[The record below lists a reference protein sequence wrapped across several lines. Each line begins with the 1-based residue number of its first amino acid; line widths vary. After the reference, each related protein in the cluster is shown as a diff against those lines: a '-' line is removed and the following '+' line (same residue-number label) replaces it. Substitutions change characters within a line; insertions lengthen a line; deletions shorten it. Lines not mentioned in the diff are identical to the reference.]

1 MDAIEQVIARDE
13 IRQLAYRYALAMD
26 SRDIDELVGLFVEDV
41 QVGADAKG
49 REALR
54 ENFERQLRE
63 VGVTILFVGNHVI
76 EFEQKDV
83 ASGQVYCRAE
93 VEDGDRWIHQAILYT
108 DRYRRCDGRWYFVR
122 RQHRLWYGAESPA
135 NPLGQA
141 EAQWPENHTGKGSLH
156 EEWETWRA
164 FWGNSK

>member
-26 SRDIDELVGLFVEDV
+26 S
-41 QVGADAKG
+41 DATG

-122 RQHRLWYGAESPA
+122 RQHRLWYGAESHA

-141 EAQWPENHTGKGSLH
+141 PARWPENHTGKGSLP